1 MGKMLRRSET
11 SSEEDRDTYGG
22 EVEMVEDVTAR
33 LPHGGASVL
42 LLTLVCL
49 ALL

>member
-1 MGKMLRRSET
+1 MHRRSKT

-33 LPHGGASVL
+33 LPHRGASVL
-42 LLTLVCL
+42 LLTPICL
-49 ALL
+49 PSL